1 MGGASGNLPKKQRS
15 PYNYTVDWM
24 STRLTANVKAG
35 GCASKL
41 SPKILDRALRSV
53 PRVTNEKVLVGY
65 DTADDAGVY
74 DLTERA
80 GKPLAMVQTVDFF
93 TPIVDDS
100 YTFGGI
106 AAANALS
113 DIYAMGGRP
122 VTALSLV
129 VFPAKGDVE
138 DLEAILRGGAEKIH
152 EAGCVILGGHSV
164 SEDEIKFGY
173 AVTGLIDPARVWTNA
188 GAQLG
193 DLLVFTKRIGTGVI
207 STALKK
213 GIADASDIQAS
224 IQQMLTLNREM
235 RDTLETLEVHAC
247 TDITGFGLLGHA
259 REMALASN
267 VTLEISASSVRFL
280 RGALEY
286 SKAGAHSGGLH
297 NNRDFVE
304 SCVGMSPEIPAEIQA
319 LLYDPQTSGGLLIS
333 LENEYATKLLTQQPE
348 AYVLGRVC
356 QRANKAIEVIV

>member
-1 MGGASGNLPKKQRS
+1 MP
-15 PYNYTVDWM
+15 
-24 STRLTANVKAG
+24 TRLTANVKAG

-41 SPKILDRALRSV
+41 SPKILDRALRSL
-53 PRVTNEKVLVGY
+53 PRVTNDKVLVGF

-74 DLTERA
+74 DLTQA
-80 GKPLAMVQTVDFF
+80 GGQPLAMVQTVDFF
-93 TPIVDDS
+93 TPIVDDP

-129 VFPAKGDVE
+129 VFPAKGDIN
-138 DLEAILRGGAEKIH
+138 DLEAILKGGADKIH
-152 EAGCVILGGHSV
+152 EADCVILGGHSI

-173 AVTGLIDPARVWTNA
+173 AVTGLIQPDRILTNA
-188 GAQLG
+188 GAKPG
-193 DLLVFTKRIGTGVI
+193 DVLVFTKRIGTGVI

-213 GIADASDIQAS
+213 GIANAEHINGS
-224 IQQMLTLNREM
+224 IQQMLTLNR
-235 RDTLETLEVHAC
+235 DVCDALLKLNVHSC
-247 TDITGFGLLGHA
+247 TDVTGFGLLGHA

-267 VTLEISASSVRFL
+267 VTLEIAASAVRFL
-280 RGALEY
+280 PGAIEY
-286 SKAGAHSGGLH
+286 SKTGAHSGGLH

-304 SCVGMSPEIPAEIQA
+304 SCVLMPAEIPAEIQA

-333 LENEYATKLLTQQPE
+333 IAESQAKQLLERRPE
-348 AYVLGRVC
+348 AYVIGRVTER
-356 QRANKAIEVIV
+356 QTKPIEVKV